1 MTSLSAL
8 KMGMHILFDEEGLKL
23 DKLAAH
29 GGLFKVE
36 GAAEQLLA
44 DGLNT
49 PVTLTETAGEGGA
62 WGMALLAAYMSEN
75 LGASLGDFLDKNVF
89 GGMKSREV
97 LPAKDGVLGFE
108 KYMEGYKAG
117 LAAVKEL

>member
-1 MTSLSAL
+1 M
-8 KMGMHILFDEEGLKL
+8 KL

-36 GAAEQLLA
+36 GAADQLLA

-75 LGASLGDFLDKNVF
+75 LGAELGDFLDKNVF
-89 GGMKSREV
+89 GGMRSREV
-97 LPAKDGVLGFE
+97 LPSEEGVSGFE
-108 KYMEGYKAG
+108 KYVEDYKSG
-117 LAAVKEL
+117 LTAVREL